1 MATRKKKLPAKKTT
15 AANEPA
21 AKAKLPARE
30 AATSDDPR
38 FAEIMTSFAKDR
50 RVTSG
55 KMMSS
60 VGLKVNGKIFAM
72 MVRGE
77 LVVKLP
83 KPRVD
88 ALIAS
93 GNGKPFDPRR
103 DGRIMKEWV
112 TITGRPAT
120 WMSIAQEAFT
130 FVSGA

>member
-1 MATRKKKLPAKKTT
+1 MATRKKPATRKTAAKK
-15 AANEPA
+15 PA
-21 AKAKLPARE
+21 AKATARD
-30 AATSDDPR
+30 AATSDDSR
-38 FAEIMTSFAKDR
+38 FAEIIAGFEKDR

-88 ALIAS
+88 ALIDS
-93 GNGKPFDPRR
+93 GKGKPFDPRR

-112 TITGRPAT
+112 TITGRPST
-120 WMSIAQEAFT
+120 WMGIAQEAYS
-130 FVSGA
+130 FVSGGK